1 MDDAPGHVEWRE
13 WGEEAFTEA
22 RERERPILLSLVAQ
36 WCAECREMDERTYGD
51 PSLAAHVGDSFVPIR
66 VDVDERP
73 RVRDRYNVGGFPS
86 TVFLTP
92 GGKVLTGATY
102 LGPDGFR
109 SAIES
114 VRRLWIDRGEDGGR
128 VPRALGAGDPPR
140 GEVGPEIEAHALA
153 AMREDFDGENA
164 GWGVGAKFPLPR
176 TIEFALTREPDQA
189 TATLD
194 AVAAALLD
202 EYDGGVHRY
211 AATPTWGEVAT
222 EKLLDTNAGV
232 LRAFSNAYLVTGEER
247 FREGAARIVDYLATT
262 LWTGDAFA
270 ASQAPDAAY
279 YLGSATDREGSET
292 PPVDR
297 SVYAGANALAV
308 DALLA
313 YAAIT
318 DDERARRYAERTLSY
333 LLDEFV
339 EDGIVLHREDGEGGL
354 LEDQARLLGATVTA
368 GSVLGDREALG
379 VGVDVADWTVETL
392 FEDGSFVDG
401 RPVGPGLLDRQLRPI
416 DTTVEMADAL
426 CDLAAVVDDDR
437 YREVAR
443 EAIGAFAGASDRLG
457 AELAGYGAV
466 GARLRT
472 DPLVIRVEETGSD
485 LHRAALRMA
494 DHEKVVVPDPAVE
507 GALVERGEERLGPVG
522 APAELESRVSR
533 LLR

>member
-1 MDDAPGHVEWRE
+1 MDDASGHVEWRE
-13 WGEEAFTEA
+13 WGEEAFAEA
-22 RERERPILLSLVAQ
+22 RERDAPILLSLVAH

-92 GGKVLTGATY
+92 GGEVLTGATY

-109 SAIES
+109 SAVES
-114 VRRLWIDRGEDGGR
+114 VRDVWSERGEDAGR
-128 VPRALGAGDPPR
+128 VPRALGGGDPPR

-153 AMREDFDGENA
+153 AVREHFDAENA
-164 GWGVGAKFPLPR
+164 GWGSGAKFPLPR
-176 TIEFALTREPDQA
+176 TVEFALAREPELA

-194 AVAAALLD
+194 AVTAALLD

-247 FREGAARIVDYLATT
+247 FRERAVRIVEFLATT
-262 LWTGDAFA
+262 LWTGEAFA

-292 PPVDR
+292 PLVDPAI
-297 SVYAGANALAV
+297 YAGANALAV
-308 DALLA
+308 DALCTYVA
-313 YAAIT
+313 TT
-318 DDERARRYAERTLSY
+318 DDDRVRRYAERSLSH
-333 LLDEFV
+333 LLAELV
-339 EDGIVLHREDGEGGL
+339 EGGVVSHCEGGERGL
-354 LEDQARLLGATVTA
+354 LEDQGRVLRATATA
-368 GSVLGDREALG
+368 FSVLGDREALE
-379 VGVDVADWTVETL
+379 VGREIADWTVETL
-392 FEDGSFVDG
+392 FEDGAFVDG
-401 RPVGPGLLDRQLRPI
+401 RPIGEGLLDRPLKPI
-416 DTTVEMADAL
+416 DTTVEVADAL
-426 CDLAAVVDDDR
+426 CDLSLLADEAR
-437 YREVAR
+437 YGEVAR

-466 GARLRT
+466 GARLCT
-472 DPLVIRVEETGSD
+472 DPLVIRVGEPGSD

-494 DHEKVVVPDPAVE
+494 DHEKVVVPDPEVA
-507 GALVERGEERLGPVG
+507 GALAERGQDRLDPVG
-522 APAELESRVSR
+522 TPADLESCVVR
-533 LLR
+533 LLE

>member
-1 MDDAPGHVEWRE
+1 MDDASGHVEWRE
-13 WGEEAFTEA
+13 WGEEAFAEA
-22 RERERPILLSLVAQ
+22 RERDSPILLSLVAH

-92 GGKVLTGATY
+92 SGKVLTGATY

-109 SAIES
+109 SAVES
-114 VRRLWIDRGEDGGR
+114 VRDLWSERGDDAGR
-128 VPRALGAGDPPR
+128 VPRALGGDDPPR

-153 AMREDFDGENA
+153 AVREHFDAENA
-164 GWGVGAKFPLPR
+164 GWGSGAKFPLPR
-176 TIEFALTREPDQA
+176 TVEFALAREPELA

-194 AVAAALLD
+194 AVTAALLD

-232 LRAFSNAYLVTGEER
+232 LRAFSNAYLVTGEDR
-247 FREGAARIVDYLATT
+247 FRERAERIVEYLTTT
-262 LWTGDAFA
+262 LWTGEAFA

-279 YLGSATDREGSET
+279 YLGSATDRESREA

-308 DALLA
+308 DALCT

-318 DDERARRYAERTLSY
+318 DDERARRYAERGLSH
-333 LLDEFV
+333 LLAEFV
-339 EDGIVLHREDGEGGL
+339 DGGVVAHCAGGDRGL
-354 LEDQARLLGATVTA
+354 LEDQGRLLQATTTA
-368 GSVLGDREALG
+368 HSVLGDREALG
-379 VGVDVADWTVETL
+379 IGREVADWTIGAL

-401 RPVGPGLLDRQLRPI
+401 RPVGPGLLDRPLQPV
-416 DTTVEMADAL
+416 DTTVEVADAL
-426 CDLAAVVDDDR
+426 CDLAVLADEVR
-437 YREVAR
+437 YREVAQ

-457 AELAGYGAV
+457 AELASYGAV
-466 GARLRT
+466 GARLCT
-472 DPLVIRVEETGSD
+472 DPLVIRVEEPGSD

-494 DHEKVVVPDPAVE
+494 DHEKVVVPGSDLT
-507 GALVERGEERLGPVG
+507 GAACERGERRVGPVG
-522 APAELESRVSR
+522 TAAELEDSVAR
-533 LLR
+533 LLE

>member
-1 MDDAPGHVEWRE
+1 MDDASGLVEWRE
-13 WGEEAFTEA
+13 WGEEAFAEA
-22 RERERPILLSLVAQ
+22 RERERPILLSLVAH

-92 GGKVLTGATY
+92 RGEVLTGATY
-102 LGPDGFR
+102 LGPEGFR
-109 SAIES
+109 SAVES
-114 VRRLWIDRGEDGGR
+114 VRRLWNDRGEDAGR

-153 AMREDFDGENA
+153 AIREHFDAENA
-164 GWGVGAKFPLPR
+164 GWGAGAKFPLSR
-176 TIEFALTREPDQA
+176 TVEFALTREPEQA

-211 AATPTWGEVAT
+211 AATPSWGEVAT

-232 LRAFSNAYLVTGEER
+232 LRAFSNGYLVTGEQR
-247 FREGAARIVDYLATT
+247 FREHAERIVAYLTTT

-279 YLGSATDREGSET
+279 YRGTATDRESGET

-297 SVYAGANALAV
+297 SVYAGVNALAV

-313 YAAIT
+313 YAATT
-318 DDERARRYAERTLSY
+318 DDERAKRYARRALSH
-333 LLDEFV
+333 LLDELV
-339 EDGIVLHREDGEGGL
+339 DDGVVLHSEGGEGGL
-354 LEDQARLLGATVTA
+354 LEDQARLLGATVAA

-379 VGVDVADWTVETL
+379 IGIEVADWTVETL
-392 FEDGSFVDG
+392 FQDGSFVDG
-401 RPVGPGLLDRQLRPI
+401 RPVGPGLLDRPLRPI
-416 DTTVEMADAL
+416 DTTVEVADAL
-426 CDLAAVVDDDR
+426 CDLAVLAGDDR

-466 GARLRT
+466 GARLCA
-472 DPLVIRVEETGSD
+472 DPLVIRIEEVGSD

-494 DHEKVVVPDPAVE
+494 DHEKVVVPDPGVE

-522 APAELESRVSR
+522 TPRELEGRVSR